1 MRAAVLA
8 LALARGA
15 AAQGAVSYSA
25 PTPLAPQSERLP
37 FPYLEGDLSKSY
49 LMSLPDEFLQTLLKD
64 AAQLKSGGVS
74 GNYKDAKGTTWWQP
88 KKEPRRFSLEQMI
101 EVIGRLDFPDGMP
114 KHIVGAEYWVQIRR
128 GDADGGF
135 HYDKDESAASNK
147 QRMIFPSMSTI
158 TYLTDGGAPTVIL
171 NQTTNQFGNDEVPA
185 VPSEG
190 YLSFPVAGK
199 HLHFNG
205 HAQHGVAGPV
215 CQENCE
221 ADRIVLLVNWWD
233 HVPEPP
239 NCQRMADSQIAQLG
253 FTRFDKPLFK
263 QVKSGIKETSEAVVP
278 VESESLRAS
287 AATEVVSISLPP
299 VDMLELTIPEKYANS
314 NGKTVHFALPP
325 SKATILGNIDPQK
338 RTQVAHI
345 QYSTIPTLF
354 AFVDRNNA
362 GNVASVLR
370 PIQSALWAGGVV
382 RQHMVRTASHCSRKL
397 LQRAFSDTII
407 IPR

>member
-1 MRAAVLA
+1 
-8 LALARGA
+8 
-15 AAQGAVSYSA
+15 
-25 PTPLAPQSERLP
+25 
-37 FPYLEGDLSKSY
+37 
-49 LMSLPDEFLQTLLKD
+49 
-64 AAQLKSGGVS
+64 
-74 GNYKDAKGTTWWQP
+74 
-88 KKEPRRFSLEQMI
+88 
-101 EVIGRLDFPDGMP
+101 
-114 KHIVGAEYWVQIRR
+114 
-128 GDADGGF
+128 
-135 HYDKDESAASNK
+135 
-147 QRMIFPSMSTI
+147 
-158 TYLTDGGAPTVIL
+158 
-171 NQTTNQFGNDEVPA
+171 
-185 VPSEG
+185 
-190 YLSFPVAGK
+190 
-199 HLHFNG
+199 
-205 HAQHGVAGPV
+205 
-215 CQENCE
+215 
-221 ADRIVLLVNWWD
+221 
-233 HVPEPP
+233 
-239 NCQRMADSQIAQLG
+239 MADSQIAQLG